1 MASMTSNYL
10 LLFRALTESEIT
22 NNIRNR
28 EDKSD
33 RLVVFNVY
41 SDPQMYKIKIQ
52 NTRTLLL
59 GLPTTKSSSEL
70 HGSGPRSSSSGLVVS
85 GLPVGLSVS
94 LLANTSGPGGGTGPR
109 SGLPGSL
116 SLQGGGD
123 DLWGQVEIVTQ
134 VLDPLVGEAPV
145 VMPPGKLLLHVAA
158 RLQGSQ
164 GLDDLNRKYRTW

>member
-1 MASMTSNYL
+1 
-10 LLFRALTESEIT
+10 
-22 NNIRNR
+22 
-28 EDKSD
+28 
-33 RLVVFNVY
+33 
-41 SDPQMYKIKIQ
+41 MYKIKIQ

-70 HGSGPRSSSSGLVVS
+70 HGSRPRPSSSGLVVS
-85 GLPVGLSVS
+85 GLPVGFSVG
-94 LLANTSGPGGGTGPR
+94 LLANTTSPGGSAGAG

-123 DLWGQVEIVTQ
+123 NLWGQVEIVTQ
-134 VLDPLVGEAPV
+134 VLDTLVGQAPV

-164 GLDDLNRKYRTW
+164 GLDDLNREYCTEDNYQSQRQHEPGGLEQIPARGVWGH